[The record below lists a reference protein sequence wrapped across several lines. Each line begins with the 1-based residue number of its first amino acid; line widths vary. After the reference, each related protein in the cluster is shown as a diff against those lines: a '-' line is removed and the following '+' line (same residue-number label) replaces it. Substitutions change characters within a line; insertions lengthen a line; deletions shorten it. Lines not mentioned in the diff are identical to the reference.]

1 MDKTINVSR
10 PETSLRGN
18 KSQELNKN
26 TRLAYLPG
34 YREAEQGLIERNI
47 DFLEVDFPE
56 MAVKVYK
63 NGTLWEEAPIL
74 TRGNPD
80 HWGGTPAGLYKV
92 RLMVRNGFSVS
103 SEVYIPWTIHFYG
116 KYYLHGEP
124 YYTDGSPL
132 VSEFSGGCVRL
143 ADNDAEKIYKLVDLE
158 MPVLVIDRNRSEW
171 DYPAIRAEEPL
182 VSAKSFLV
190 ADLDSDFVFLEK
202 NFKEKRQIAS
212 LTKLMTAVVAAENIN
227 LKESITIKQE
237 MLNGYGETKILKE
250 GERIGVVELFY
261 PLLIESSNDAAI
273 ALSYFLGPT
282 RYVSLMNEKA
292 KSILMEDTVFTDVSG
307 YDPGNESTA
316 QDIFY
321 LVKYILN
328 NRPPIWQITK
338 GEKVRSFGDVKFDI
352 SEFWNKNIFINDPAF
367 LGGKTGFIKTSNYT
381 GAFLFRFQTISGEER
396 KIVIILLGSD
406 DLRADTQKIYAWLE
420 QNYFK

>member
-1 MDKTINVSR
+1 MDEAINVSR

-34 YREAEQGLIERNI
+34 YREVEQGLIERNI

-171 DYPAIRAEEPL
+171 DYPAVRAEEPP

-237 MLNGYGETKILKE
+237 MLNGYGETKTLKE

-273 ALSYFLGPT
+273 ALSYFLDPT

-307 YDPGNESTA
+307 YDPGNKSTA

-352 SEFWNKNIFINDPAF
+352 NEFWNKNIFINDPAF

-396 KIVIILLGSD
+396 KVAIILLGSD